1 MTTIHI
7 QSEIPLKTLLHGVS
21 QLDTNHLEQFTH
33 DVLALR
39 AQRRAP
45 HLPPQEAEL
54 LQQINEAVLPPPQ
67 QARLQAL
74 LNQRKEGLL
83 TDEAQQELI
92 DLMTEVEEKDAQR
105 ITLLAELAQLRGVSL
120 REVMEQLGLRPT
132 YA

>member
-1 MTTIHI
+1 MSTIHI
-7 QSEIPLKTLLHGVS
+7 QSEIPLETLLQGVS
-21 QLDTNHLEQFTH
+21 QLDTNHLEQFAH

-54 LQQINEAVLPPPQ
+54 LQQINEAVLAPPLQ
-67 QARLQAL
+67 QRLQAL
-74 LNQRKEGLL
+74 LRQRKEGLL
-83 TDEAQQELI
+83 TDETQQELI

-105 ITLLAELAQLRGVSL
+105 IILLAELAQLRGVSL